1 MFPRPIVFGLFLGL
15 ITIVG
20 LAGAET
26 PVDSIRDQGFNDA
39 WSYTNAIT
47 VMNDFERICL
57 PHAEALI
64 RAGDNYAK
72 GALPQAIATQLNA
85 LPGVRGTVLY
95 GIRPITETADAFR
108 LPDNIVSDEIF
119 PDRFFEDLERPLAWR
134 GPMLKRTQG
143 GQVRYKT
150 FKQGDESVHF
160 MVRYLRHDTLSPPYA
175 AIYLAPDP
183 DWFRGQ
189 IVSRMDSLA
198 RENRQL
204 LFWAASPTNSL
215 KEQSLGVIWGA
226 DTLWWAGPKDIK
238 VTCVQPLWPFGG
250 LANVYSFLRSVG
262 GK

>member
-15 ITIVG
+15 ITIAG
-20 LAGAET
+20 IAGAET

-47 VMNDFERICL
+47 VMNDFERIYL

-64 RAGDNYAK
+64 RAGEDYAK
-72 GALPQAIATQLNA
+72 GAVPQAIAAELNA
-85 LPGVRGTVLY
+85 LPGVRGTVFV
-95 GIRPITETADAFR
+95 RVTETGEAFR
-108 LPDNIVSDEIF
+108 IPDSTVTDTLF

-134 GPMLKRTQG
+134 GPMLKRTVG

-150 FKQGDESVHF
+150 FEQDDQSFYFV
-160 MVRYLRHDTLSPPYA
+160 VRYVLRDTLSPPDA

-226 DTLWWAGPKDIK
+226 DTLWWAGPKDVK

-262 GK
+262 GR